1 MTVANEGGL
10 RDPTLRLIA
19 ANDEWVGEKVR
30 GGARGR
36 VGGGRR
42 EYVGGWEFSGTG
54 YVPQETLGFTL
65 VDIQYRSCHVESII
79 ADNSGVENK

>member
-1 MTVANEGGL
+1 MMAANGGGL
-10 RDPTLRLIA
+10 RDPTLRLIV
-19 ANDEWVGEKVR
+19 ANNDLAGEKVR

-36 VGGGRR
+36 VGGGR

-54 YVPQETLGFTL
+54 DVPELGFTL
-65 VDIQYRSCHVESII
+65 VDIRYRSHVESII